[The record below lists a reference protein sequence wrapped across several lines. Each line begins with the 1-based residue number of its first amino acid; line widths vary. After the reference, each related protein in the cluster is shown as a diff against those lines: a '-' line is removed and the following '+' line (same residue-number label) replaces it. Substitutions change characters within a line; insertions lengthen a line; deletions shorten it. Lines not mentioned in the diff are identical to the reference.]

1 MYLRKLNLI
10 IFSKKKNKTKRQIR
24 KSVGKQ
30 LRYLRR
36 DIKDIFEQIN
46 YFGNIFGKQKN
57 LN

>member
-36 DIKDIFEQIN
+36 ESLAGYNKK
-46 YFGNIFGKQKN
+46 G
-57 LN
+57 